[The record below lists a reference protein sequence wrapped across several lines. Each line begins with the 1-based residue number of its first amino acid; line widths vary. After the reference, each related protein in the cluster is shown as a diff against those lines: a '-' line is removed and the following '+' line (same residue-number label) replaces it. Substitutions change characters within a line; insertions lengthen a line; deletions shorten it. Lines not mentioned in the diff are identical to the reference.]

1 MKCIYLFLVLGAL
14 SGRLAAQTPVD
25 FEDVGLPSSGV
36 WNGSDNSG
44 SFRSG
49 GMIFYNSYS
58 ADYDSW
64 SGFAC
69 SDHRDTLTAGY
80 DNQYSSIAGGGYG
93 GSGHFAIAYDF
104 GNLKIELEVPSTVAG
119 MFLTNSTYAFLALR
133 DGNAFAKKFGGST
146 GDDPDYFRVV
156 ISGMDVRG
164 DTSGTVLFYL
174 ADFRAGDRKDD
185 YIVRS
190 WEWVDLTSLGEVA
203 SLRFSLESS
212 DMGPYGM
219 NTPGYFCIDNIND
232 RQMPVRTPAVATVPR
247 VFPNPFA
254 GRFYITAGEA
264 PQSVT
269 LTDQT
274 GRTWIPG
281 VARSGDKTEITTPP
295 GLSPG
300 IYHLSFTTKNQR
312 WSYTMV
318 HLKYP

>member
-1 MKCIYLFLVLGAL
+1 MKCFYLFLVLGAL
-14 SGRLAAQTPVD
+14 SGKLVAQAPVD
-25 FEDVGLPSSGV
+25 FEDVVLPSSGV

-49 GMIFYNSYS
+49 GMLFYNSYS
-58 ADYDSW
+58 SEYGSW

-69 SDHRDTLTAGY
+69 SDHHDTLTAGY

-93 GSGHFAIAYDF
+93 GSGHFAVAFDYGHI
-104 GNLKIELEVPSTVAG
+104 KIELDDPSTVAG
-119 MFLTNSTYAFLALR
+119 MFLTNSTYAFLTLR
-133 DGNAFAKKFGGST
+133 DGNAYAKKFGGAS
-146 GDDPDYFRVV
+146 GDDPDFFRVV
-156 ISGMDVRG
+156 ISGIDARG

-174 ADFRAGDRKDD
+174 ADFRADDRKED

-232 RQMPVRTPAVATVPR
+232 RQMPVLTHPVATAPQ

-254 GRFYITAGEA
+254 DRIYITGGEA
-264 PQSVT
+264 PQGIS
-269 LTDQT
+269 LTDQV
-274 GRTWIPG
+274 GRRWIPT
-281 VARSGDKTEITTPP
+281 VAWSGDKAEITTPA

-300 IYHLSFTTKNQR
+300 IYHLSFTMKNKR

-318 HLKYP
+318 QLKHP

>member
-1 MKCIYLFLVLGAL
+1 MKCFYLFLVLGAL
-14 SGRLAAQTPVD
+14 SGKLVAQAPVD
-25 FEDVGLPSSGV
+25 FEDVVLPASGV

-58 ADYDSW
+58 ADYGSW

-93 GSGHFAIAYDF
+93 GSGHFAVAYDF
-104 GNLKIELEVPSTVAG
+104 GQIKIELEDPSTVAG
-119 MFLTNSTYAFLALR
+119 MFLTNSTYAYLTLR

-146 GDDPDYFRVV
+146 GEDPDFFRVV
-156 ISGMDVRG
+156 ISGVDARG

-174 ADFRAGDRKDD
+174 ADFRAEERKED

-232 RQMPVRTPAVATVPR
+232 RQMPVLSPPVATAPL

-254 GRFYITAGEA
+254 GRFYITGAQA
-264 PQSVT
+264 PEQVT
-269 LTDQT
+269 ITDQV
-274 GRTWIPG
+274 GRTWIPR
-281 VARSGDKTEITTPP
+281 VAWSGDKAEITTPA

-300 IYHLSFTTKNQR
+300 IYHLSFTTKHKR
-312 WSYTMV
+312 CSYTMV
-318 HLKYP
+318 HLKHP